1 MWHFV
6 SQTIKGSS
14 RTLSQLQGQL
24 LDIQGKRQGI
34 NQQDKGFELRINV
47 TAIYYDDVSTI

>member
-1 MWHFV
+1 
-6 SQTIKGSS
+6 
-14 RTLSQLQGQL
+14 LSQLQGQL

>member
-1 MWHFV
+1 VWHFV